1 MARSLTPFPLAGS
14 LRSADPA
21 LQLHRDMSRLVED
34 VVRGFGM
41 PTLAGGRAIMTP
53 PRLDVS
59 ETENELRI
67 RAELPGVV
75 PDEIDIELDGDVLTV
90 RGEKR
95 VEQEDDDER
104 YHVVERAYGAFARSI
119 QLPFAPNPE
128 DVQASFDNG
137 VLTIA
142 LPKGSAQ
149 QTSRRI
155 QVQSGAPS
163 RSGNGQAS
171 GVDRAAAG
179 DKPGI
184 SAQSAEGAKGRATQ
198 QAAAGGEAQQGSAAS
213 SESPAASSGQGKKR
227 PAT

>member
-1 MARSLTPFPLAGS
+1 MARSLTPFS
-14 LRSADPA
+14 LPGALRTADPA

-41 PTLAGGRAIMTP
+41 PTLTGTRAIMTP

-67 RAELPGVV
+67 RAELAGVV
-75 PDEIDIELDGDVLTV
+75 PDEIEIDLDGDMLTI

-95 VEQEDDDER
+95 VEQEDDEER

-137 VLTIA
+137 VLTIT

-163 RSGNGQAS
+163 RSGNGQGS

-179 DKPGI
+179 DKPGM
-184 SAQSAEGAKGRATQ
+184 SGASAEGGGATATE
-198 QAAAGGEAQQGSAAS
+198 QAAAGGTAQEGSAAGT
-213 SESPAASSGQGKKR
+213 EAPAGSSGQAGKR
-227 PAT
+227 SAT

>member
-1 MARSLTPFPLAGS
+1 MARSLIPFPLAGS
-14 LRSADPA
+14 LRTADPA

-41 PTLAGGRAIMTP
+41 PTLTGSRAIMTP

-67 RAELPGVV
+67 RAELAGVV
-75 PDEIDIELDGDVLTV
+75 PDEIEIDLDGDVLTI

-137 VLTIA
+137 VLTIT

-163 RSGNGQAS
+163 RNGNGQAS

-179 DKPGI
+179 DKPGM
-184 SAQSAEGAKGRATQ
+184 SAPSAEGAKATATQ
-198 QAAAGGEAQQGSAAS
+198 QAAAGGQAQEGSAAPEPAAAS
-213 SESPAASSGQGKKR
+213 SEQAAKR
-227 PAT
+227 SAT